1 MSNQSADNTQAPL
14 LCRLIYKSNTCWDD
28 LSNEMLVDLAKQSA
42 ENNQAMDV
50 SGLLVLSGETF
61 LQVLE
66 GPSDAVNALYVK
78 IIADPRHS
86 SPRLLSFEPITSRQF
101 SEWSMHVVD
110 LYDLP
115 IHHRSLLTAKYP
127 MKEDY
132 IEISDDSALN
142 LSLLLDAKAICLS
155 EAERDPLN

>member
-1 MSNQSADNTQAPL
+1 MSKESAGNTQSPI
-14 LCRLIYKSNTCWDD
+14 LCRLIYKSDTCWDD
-28 LSNEMLVDLAKQSA
+28 LSNEMLVDLARQSA
-42 ENNQAMDV
+42 ENNQAKDV

-86 SPRLLSFEPITSRQF
+86 SPRLLTFEPVTNRQF

-110 LYDLP
+110 LFDLP
-115 IHHRSLLTAKYP
+115 QHHRDLLTAKYP

-132 IEISDDSALN
+132 IEIPDDSALT

-155 EAERDPLN
+155 EAERDPEG

>member
-1 MSNQSADNTQAPL
+1 MSKPSADNTQPPN

-28 LSNEMLVDLAKQSA
+28 LDNEILVKLAKQSA
-42 ENNQAMDV
+42 KNNQAMDV

-66 GPSDAVNALYVK
+66 GPLGAVNSLYVK

-86 SPRLLSFEPITSRQF
+86 SPRLLSFESITSRQF

-115 IHHRSLLTAKYP
+115 IHHRGLLAAKYP
-127 MKEDY
+127 LNGDY
-132 IEISDDSALN
+132 IEIPDDSALN

-155 EAERDPLN
+155 EAERNSIN